1 MYEQAELDKL
11 FKACDTEERLWF
23 EFFLMT
29 GMREQEVMY
38 TYWSDINLNHATV
51 RVSHK
56 PDRGWTPKAYKER
69 EIPIPA
75 KLMKNLKAQK
85 AKQTR
90 PAIWYFKPKDE
101 TRSSIS
107 STA

>member
-1 MYEQAELDKL
+1 MRNDWPRFVEEEPEIYDKEDLETL
-11 FKACDTEERLWF
+11 FAVCDTEERLWF

-38 TYWSDINLNHATV
+38 TEWPDVNLTANTV

-56 PDRGWTPKAYKER
+56 PERGWAPKAYTER

-75 KLMKNLKAQK
+75 KLV
-85 AKQTR
+85 R
-90 PAIWYFKPKDE
+90 
-101 TRSSIS
+101 R
-107 STA
+107 